1 METISESVIWKL
13 IDTYFQDNP
22 QGLVRHHVDSYNDFF
37 KNGIYR
43 IFKETNPLK
52 LDVEYD
58 ESILNFRSSCKMH
71 FGGKDGTKI
80 YFGKPTIYDNKNTH
94 YMFPNEARLR
104 NMTYGMTI
112 HYDIEMEFTRV
123 LKEGDNPT
131 QLNKQGKIS
140 GGDPDDSK
148 TPGEFAEIREFTDK
162 TLTGNIQ
169 TFTLTL
175 EKIYLGKFPIM
186 VQSDFCVLQGLPRES
201 RFALG
206 ECKNDLGGYFIIDGK
221 EKTVIPQEK
230 FGNNMLYIKEIKD
243 DAFLFSAE
251 IRSVSENVSKPI
263 RTLSV
268 KIVAPGKT
276 ATNGN
281 MLVFI
286 PNIRKSV
293 PLFIVFR
300 ALGIISDKEIISM
313 CLFSDPVTNPL
324 SDHFEPSIHDANLIN
339 TQMDALMYLSLLT
352 KGRTINH
359 VLHILSDYFL
369 PHVGEVNFKQ
379 KAYQLGYMVQ
389 RLLLVSTGVEPPTD
403 RDNYKYKRIELIG
416 DLMSELFREYYK
428 KQHKFI
434 RQSFEELYEYN
445 QEIYSDLSTLITE
458 KYRDVFRE
466 RIVEAGFKKAFKGK
480 WGGETHT
487 TRIGVVQDLNRRSHN
502 GMISHLRKTNL
513 PLDASVKLVGPRLLH
528 SSQWGII
535 DPIDT
540 PDGGNIGIHKYL
552 SILTLV
558 TPNHSR
564 EPMIQ
569 WLKKHTIMKELSEC
583 VPTKLGNMT
592 KIIVNGYWVGSIND
606 PIPVVKEMRIH
617 RRHALIPVTTSVS
630 FDIPKNTI
638 YIYTDGGRLCRPI
651 FYRDEMTD
659 RFIFEEEEWKK
670 TDRMNTWTKIITG
683 FHDKSDD
690 KFDPMNGK
698 IYEWDE
704 LYKLPKTKIQDN
716 KAILDYLDTNESES
730 ALIALHSDDFA
741 SGKKYTHHEIH
752 ESTIFGVMS
761 NLIIFPENNPVTRNS
776 FSCGQSKQACSMYH
790 TNFQLRMDKT
800 AVVLNYGQTPLV
812 KSKYLDYINHEENP
826 YGENAV
832 VAIMCFTGYN
842 VEDAILINEGAL
854 QRGLFRTTYFS
865 TYEAHEEKEVRGSE
879 TNEKTFGNIEQ
890 NAKIIGLKPGY
901 DYSQLDENG
910 LIPENVEVNDKTI
923 LVGMSSNIPNKST
936 RQDISKT
943 TKKGQVGMVD
953 KSFMTDS
960 EEGQRIAKIRL
971 REERIPAIGD
981 KMASRAGQKGTIGM
995 IIPEADMPF
1004 TKDGVRPDLIIN
1016 PHALPSRMTI
1026 GQIVECIVGKACA
1039 KSGCFGDCTA
1049 FYNRESKLGMFGE
1062 LLTHHDFHSSGNE
1075 ILYDGMSGKQLETE
1089 IFIGPTY
1096 YMRLKHMVKDKI
1108 NYRARGPRTNLTRQP
1123 VSGRAND
1130 GGLRIGEMERDAV
1143 ISHGAAL
1150 FLSESMMER
1159 GDKYQMAVC
1168 NKSGMIAIYN
1178 PARELLLS
1186 PMIDGPVQYTGS
1198 LNTTNEDIQV
1208 SQISRYGRE
1217 FSIISVPYS
1226 FKLLIHE
1233 LQAMNIRLSLI
1244 TEDNISQI
1252 ENMGFS
1258 KNVDRLLF
1266 DKHDILDVLKMSAA
1280 KLKPGR
1286 PLKIDS
1292 EVNTSGFL
1300 SPDSPQYPETSPAYI
1315 PPFSPAVEDSP
1326 QYNPNTPSNTPPF
1339 PPPFPPPL
1347 TLLPPVSPNTPE
1359 FVPRSPEGPPP
1370 YQLGGKVLYRGDNS
1384 NREWKIDHMGNKL
1397 ITIVTDDM
1405 DGLNEEDSL
1414 RVVDP
1419 SDIYPID
1426 EYVHMNPSQEYPDFA
1441 QNLDPQNLDPQNQFP
1456 YQYPDQIPYPVDYN
1470 QNPYLQNDSAATKIY
1485 FAPNIK
1491 IINDGNDMSQ
1501 ETIPFNAPNTHI
1513 PNTIP
1518 VNIPVNIPETVQPNY
1533 PDFNNVVIKKI

>member
-1 METISESVIWKL
+1 MDTISESVIWKL

-22 QGLVRHHVDSYNDFF
+22 QGLVRHHIDSYNDFF

-58 ESILNFRSSCKMH
+58 ESILNFRSSCKMF
-71 FGGKDGTKI
+71 FGGKDGNKI

-112 HYDIEMEFTRV
+112 HYDIEIEFTRI

-131 QLNKQGKIS
+131 QLNKQGIS
-140 GGDPDDSK
+140 DESDSTK
-148 TPGEFAEIREFTDK
+148 TPSESAEIRVVTDK

-221 EKTVIPQEK
+221 EKTVISQEK

-268 KIVAPGKT
+268 KIVAPGKL
-276 ATNGN
+276 ASNGN
-281 MLVFI
+281 IVVFI

-300 ALGIISDKEIISM
+300 ALGVISDKEIISM

-324 SDHFEPSIHDANLIN
+324 SDHFEPSIHDANMIN
-339 TQMDALMYLSLLT
+339 AQMDALMYLSLLT

-389 RLLLVSTGVEPPTD
+389 RLLLVSSGVESPTD

-428 KQHKFI
+428 KQHKYI

-466 RIVEAGFKKAFKGK
+466 RMVEAGFKKAFKGK
-480 WGGETHT
+480 WGGEAHT
-487 TRIGVVQDLNRRSHN
+487 MRIGVVQDLNRLSHN

-569 WLKKHTIMKELSEC
+569 WLKKNTIMKELSEC

-592 KIIVNGYWVGSIND
+592 KILVNGYWVGSIND

-659 RFIFEEEEWKK
+659 RFIFEEQEWKK
-670 TDRMNTWTKIITG
+670 ITDQIEKGGWTKIISG
-683 FHDKSDD
+683 FHDKSDAQ
-690 KFDPMNGK
+690 FDPMNGK

-704 LYKLPKTKIQDN
+704 LYKLPKNKIQDN
-716 KAILDYLDTNESES
+716 KAVLDYLDTNESES
-730 ALIALHSDDFA
+730 ALIALHSEDFA

-790 TNFQLRMDKT
+790 TNYQLRMDKT

-826 YGENAV
+826 YGENAI

-879 TNEKTFGNIEQ
+879 TNEKTFGNVEQ

-901 DYSQLDENG
+901 DYSLLDENG

-923 LVGMSSNIPNKST
+923 LVGMSSNIPNKPT

-1004 TKDGVRPDLIIN
+1004 TKDGIRPDLVIN

-1039 KSGCFGDCTA
+1039 KHGCFGDCTA
-1049 FYNRESKLGMFGE
+1049 FYNRESKIGMFGE

-1198 LNTTNEDIQV
+1198 LNVSNEDIQV
-1208 SQISRYGRE
+1208 SQITRYGRD
-1217 FSIISVPYS
+1217 FSIVSVPYS

-1233 LQAMNIRLSLI
+1233 LQGMNIRLSLI

-1266 DKHDILDVLKMSAA
+1266 DKHDILDVLKISAA
-1280 KLKPGR
+1280 KLKVQPLNPPLNP
-1286 PLKIDS
+1286 PLKNVD
-1292 EVNTSGFL
+1292 TSGFL
-1300 SPDSPQYPETSPAYI
+1300 SPDSPQYPDTSPAYV
-1315 PPFSPAVEDSP
+1315 PPFSPTVEESP
-1326 QYNPNTPSNTPPF
+1326 QYNPNTPPTMNSVPTFVPRSPEGPP
-1339 PPPFPPPL
+1339 
-1347 TLLPPVSPNTPE
+1347 T

-1397 ITIVTDDM
+1397 ITIVTDDT
-1405 DGLNEEDSL
+1405 DNVEDSL
-1414 RVVDP
+1414 KVVDP
-1419 SDIYPID
+1419 SDIYPMD
-1426 EYVHMNPSQEYPDFA
+1426 EYVHMNPLPSEYST
-1441 QNLDPQNLDPQNQFP
+1441 DPTQYQTP
-1456 YQYPDQIPYPVDYN
+1456 YQNPDPY
-1470 QNPYLQNDSAATKIY
+1470 QNPNPYQNPDPYQNPLQNDNAATKIY

-1491 IINDGNDMSQ
+1491 IINDGNDMSEAKPMSHEAIPFMTQ
-1501 ETIPFNAPNTHI
+1501 ETIPSF
-1513 PNTIP
+1513 
-1518 VNIPVNIPETVQPNY
+1518 ETPQPNY
-1533 PDFNNVVIKKI
+1533 PDFNNVIIKKI